1 MGRLFPSPSMII
13 NYFSVDPSFAS
24 ETTKSTPAGVA
35 AREGHVNLLDLL
47 SEHTHVPNI
56 ARLCLL
62 INTEKDG
69 KPSDEFQALLK
80 ATSLDELSNKDVD
93 QRTLLQHATINQREG
108 HLKMLL
114 DFG

>member
-1 MGRLFPSPSMII
+1 MGRLYPNPSII
-13 NYFSVDPSFAS
+13 FYSCSVDPSFAS
-24 ETTKSTPAGVA
+24 ETTKSTPVEVA
-35 AREGHVNLLDLL
+35 AREGHANLLDLL

-69 KPSDEFQALLK
+69 EPSYEFQALLK
-80 ATSLDELSNKDVD
+80 ATSLDELSHNDVD

-108 HLKMLL
+108 HLKLLL